1 MAHREKRHDL
11 TEKEFNH
18 FKLKLAAMM
27 SDVDIKRYLGD
38 NEDYIL
44 RYCQLRNYNTIDE
57 LLPVNGS
64 FKVILTEDSKNHGHW
79 CCILRQNN
87 IIEWF
92 DPIGVAPDYELSF
105 IPKSIKCCLGE
116 DKHYLTHLL
125 KRANWLKVIW
135 NKMKLQRV
143 AQGINTC
150 GRHCV
155 LRIILMKM
163 GLNLK
168 QFQDIIQ
175 QEVEDTEMPSDV
187 LVCDWIK

>member
-1 MAHREKRHDL
+1 
-11 TEKEFNH
+11 
-18 FKLKLAAMM
+18 
-27 SDVDIKRYLGD
+27 
-38 NEDYIL
+38 
-44 RYCQLRNYNTIDE
+44 
-57 LLPVNGS
+57 
-64 FKVILTEDSKNHGHW
+64 
-79 CCILRQNN
+79 
-87 IIEWF
+87 
-92 DPIGVAPDYELSF
+92 
-105 IPKSIKCCLGE
+105 
-116 DKHYLTHLL
+116 
-125 KRANWLKVIW
+125 
-135 NKMKLQRV
+135 MKLQRV